1 MPPNYVQPRDKLRRL
16 FIKITCRRCGQSGHN
31 RATCDRQSSEN
42 QHANASSAQK
52 EVHTKGGA
60 VARGIRGWP
69 RSMLRDMRR
78 GLARGT
84 GRANVAP
91 AVAIEV
97 ATSSQQSLV
106 RGVGRGL
113 PRTMI
118 RGLARGRANIPLSQS
133 AAPTQ
138 ESSNP
143 SSTSVTAQPGSI
155 FKLPAIRGGTF
166 KWATIKGGTF
176 KRTTIR
182 GGTFKRPTE
191 VLSQP

>member
-42 QHANASSAQK
+42 QH
-52 EVHTKGGA
+52 

-91 AVAIEV
+91 AVATEV

-118 RGLARGRANIPLSQS
+118 KGLARGRANIPLSQS

-166 KWATIKGGTF
+166 KWATIRGGTF